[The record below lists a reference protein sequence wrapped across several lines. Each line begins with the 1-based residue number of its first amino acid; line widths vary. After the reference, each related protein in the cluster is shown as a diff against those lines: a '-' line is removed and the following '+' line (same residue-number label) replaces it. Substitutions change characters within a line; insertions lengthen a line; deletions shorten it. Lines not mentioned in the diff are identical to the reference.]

1 MHRRT
6 LLLVV
11 LLLALSTV
19 APRALPTAA
28 QSATPATDQGE
39 PPMPP
44 GLSAEWVAGAPVTA
58 LPDKADLIVMIR
70 LTLAPGAVLP
80 ADPNDPTAAFVV
92 VESGTLTLQ
101 SAQPLTISRA
111 TGQDT
116 PDLKLDQIAPN
127 TKTTL
132 AKGDAVYGGPQTPAE
147 VSNEGSEPAVF
158 LLVNFGPE
166 SQMGPPEATPAS

>member
-11 LLLALSTV
+11 LLLALGA
-19 APRALPTAA
+19 APRALPIAA
-28 QSATPATDQGE
+28 QSATPAADQGG

-44 GLSAEWVAGAPVTA
+44 GLSAEWVAGAPVDA
-58 LPDKADLIVMIR
+58 LPAKADLIVLLR

-80 ADPNDPTAAFVV
+80 ADPNDPSAAFVV
-92 VESGTLTLQ
+92 VESGTLTMQ
-101 SAQPLTISRA
+101 SDNALTISRA
-111 TGQDT
+111 TGPDA
-116 PDLKLDQIAPN
+116 PDLKLEQVAPH

-132 AKGDAVYGGPQTPAE
+132 AKGDAVYGGPQTPVE

-158 LLVNFGPE
+158 LLVNLGPE